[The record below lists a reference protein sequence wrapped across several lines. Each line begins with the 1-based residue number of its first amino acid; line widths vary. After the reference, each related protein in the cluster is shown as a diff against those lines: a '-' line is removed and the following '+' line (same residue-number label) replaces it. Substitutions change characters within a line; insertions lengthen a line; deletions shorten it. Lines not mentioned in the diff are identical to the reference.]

1 MNTFLALFYLST
13 KTYTILCN
21 ILKLKHSEQC
31 FQMITNHWVVKSN
44 ILIFFH
50 LKKLSNSNNKTV
62 KKDEKEEVLNRDAF
76 RIYFVSFIQ
85 QGGEK

>member
-1 MNTFLALFYLST
+1 M
-13 KTYTILCN
+13 K
-21 ILKLKHSEQC
+21 
-31 FQMITNHWVVKSN
+31 TNHWVVKSY

-76 RIYFVSFIQ
+76 RIYFVSFTQ